1 MTIDKIN
8 PAHIAE
14 ALNML
19 QQKLPTESEVGTIA
33 KGKYHNKMR
42 KYVTKLVNYSIAFI
56 LIGTIVMGAIWLM
69 RF

>member
-8 PAHIAE
+8 PAEIAE

-19 QQKLPTESEVGTIA
+19 QKKLPTETVVGTIA
-33 KGKYHNKMR
+33 NGKYQYKMS

-56 LIGTIVMGAIWLM
+56 LIGTIVSIAIWLM
-69 RF
+69 RY